1 MKRRLAEEVRTVT
14 EATVTQLIKKAQ
26 KGDVRAFEQ
35 VVEQYYIKI
44 YNIAL
49 GYMGNPHDAEDAAQN
64 ALIKI
69 HNSIGGFRFKSKF
82 STWVYRITVN
92 ACTDQLRRKKGGD
105 VSSEDLSEAN
115 LGADSRTPEDHAM
128 EQEAVSVLRKAVSS
142 LKEEHKT
149 VIILR
154 DINGFS
160 YGEIAR
166 LTGCSEGTVKSR
178 ISRARAALKAA
189 LIEDGYFK

>member
-1 MKRRLAEEVRTVT
+1 MT
-14 EATVTQLIKKAQ
+14 EAATTQLIKKAQ

-49 GYMGNPHDAEDAAQN
+49 GYMGNPHDAEDAAQD

-69 HNSIGGFRFKSKF
+69 HNAIGGFRFKSKF

-92 ACTDQLRRKKGGD
+92 ACTDRIRKKKTAGS
-105 VSSEDLSEAN
+105 VSSEELGEAD
-115 LGADSRTPEDHAM
+115 LGADDRTPEAYAM
-128 EQEAVSVLRKAVSS
+128 KKEAVSVLRKAVSS

-149 VIILR
+149 VIVLR

-160 YGEIAR
+160 YDEIAK
-166 LTGCSEGTVKSR
+166 LTGCSVGTVKSR
-178 ISRARAALKAA
+178 ISRARTALKDA